1 MKKKI
6 AILVVI
12 SALILL
18 LASTTW
24 GSYAQPGSAG
34 DPVVTRSYVDYQ
46 INQLRELIMGTNG
59 GTISS
64 DNVSQDVRYI
74 PVQAFDGDVIV
85 GHEGTEIILRS
96 GTASVVVPGE
106 NGITNATTGRELLND
121 AVIERDNLI
130 IIPRQ
135 DGRGVRITSE
145 EAWFLIRGGHDIN

>member
-6 AILVVI
+6 AIIAAV

-18 LASTTW
+18 MASTTL
-24 GSYAQPGSAG
+24 GLDVQPGSPE

-46 INQLRELIMGTNG
+46 INQLLELIMGTNG

-64 DNVSQDVRYI
+64 GIVSQDARYT
-74 PVQAFDGDVIV
+74 PVQAFEGDVII

-96 GTASVVVPGE
+96 GTASAVVPGE
-106 NGITNATTGRELLND
+106 NGITNATAGQELFNN
-121 AVIERDNLI
+121 AVIERNNLI

-135 DGRGVRITSE
+135 DGRGVRITAE
-145 EAWFLIRGGHDIN
+145 ESWFLIRGGYDIN